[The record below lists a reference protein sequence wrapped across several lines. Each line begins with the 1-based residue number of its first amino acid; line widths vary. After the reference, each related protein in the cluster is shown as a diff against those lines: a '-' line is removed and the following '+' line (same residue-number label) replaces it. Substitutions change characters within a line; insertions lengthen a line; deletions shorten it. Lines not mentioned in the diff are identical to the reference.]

1 MGKNL
6 SKKFRDLDGDVC
18 NNGLHIDFAH
28 KVGDLVKVRITN
40 YRGETEFKYGFVVG
54 EQEIEQLSMFP
65 MLPVYVFDYS
75 EIQMHYPLSL
85 EIISS

>member
-1 MGKNL
+1 MDHVWNL
-6 SKKFRDLDGDVC
+6 IITIKYAF
-18 NNGLHIDFAH
+18 
-28 KVGDLVKVRITN
+28 KVRITN
-40 YRGETEFKYGFVVG
+40 YRGDTEFKYGFIVG

-75 EIQMHYPLSL
+75 EIQLHYPLSL

>member
-1 MGKNL
+1 M
-6 SKKFRDLDGDVC
+6 SKKFRDLNGEVC
-18 NNGLHIDFAH
+18 NVKPRMEFDH

-40 YRGETEFKYGFVVG
+40 YRGDTEFKYGFIVG

-75 EIQMHYPLSL
+75 EIQLHYPLSL